1 MKLKLKKFEFSNI
14 FAYGPDNTLTLDQD
28 RVTVVTGDNGA
39 GKSSL
44 PNAIEEALYNK
55 NSRGIKKAS
64 VPNRH
69 ADGPTELKLAF
80 DLDDNEYEIIK
91 TIKATAKIKLI
102 ENGKDISGHT
112 ATQTYKIIEEKIGL
126 DFTTFTKLVYQSTKS
141 SLDFLSSTD
150 ANRKKFLI
158 GLLGLEKYA
167 VIEEQLKAATKV
179 AGTKRDRLKGKLD
192 AIERILTKTTEI
204 PDLEVEQE
212 VPDGSD
218 IDSLLEEI
226 TALNLHSTQVAANNF
241 KVEQAVR
248 TVNTLKDTARTAVTN
263 LESLV
268 EAPEATD
275 VTTLLSE
282 VSGEYIKVDTKM
294 ATEKTTY
301 QRFKSSA
308 DKTECPTCKST
319 LDVTEAA
326 NARDAAKDRW
336 LELKDSR
343 DSLKI
348 KVDELSTKNKEF
360 TNYKNYLASKEKL
373 RVVADTAKANLET
386 YLEANSE
393 YINGEVEDIYQIS
406 DEIADLRGTMTRL
419 KKDIVEI
426 QESNRSAVVSN
437 TQRNALLQQ
446 LEEAKTQLSSAEKDY
461 NETNDEV
468 SELEILTKAF
478 GSKGLVAYKIE
489 HSVKAIEKGIND
501 YLSVM
506 TAGRFALG
514 FELDGAKLDVVI
526 YDNGDKVEVNSL
538 STGQFTKV
546 QLSTL
551 LAIRKV
557 LSAVSSVDVN
567 FLFIDETVSF
577 LDKSSKDTLVEVLL
591 EEPDLNVF
599 LVSHGYTH
607 PLARA
612 MNVVSVDEMS
622 RIEV

>member
-44 PNAIEEALYNK
+44 PNAIEEVLYNK

-226 TALNLHSTQVAANNF
+226 TALNIHSTQIAANNF

-282 VSGEYIKVDTKM
+282 ANGEYIKVDTKM

-336 LELKDSR
+336 LGLKDSR

-386 YLEANSE
+386 YLEANAE

-437 TQRNALLQQ
+437 TKRNALLQQ